1 MGVVAAATQHPCLTH
16 KQYLHAGM
24 AVLGEHRH
32 QVQIA
37 TRAFNILG
45 GLNVLQLADLI
56 ANVGRLLILEL
67 TRRRLHVVSES

>member
-1 MGVVAAATQHPCLTH
+1 
-16 KQYLHAGM
+16 M

-67 TRRRLHVVSES
+67 TSRRLHVVSES